1 MKKED
6 LQQAILRF
14 IPSSSL
20 SDHQKSMIQI
30 LLPGMTELELG
41 NLYKTLSTEH
51 EKMAKL
57 NEKQK
62 RAELKYKMMVDG
74 LTKAKGDK

>member
-1 MKKED
+1 MNKED

-30 LLPGMTELELG
+30 LLPGMTDAELG
-41 NLYKTLSTEH
+41 DIYNTLKTAH
-51 EKMAKL
+51 DKMAKL
-57 NEKQK
+57 NEKEK
-62 RAELKYKMMVDG
+62 RVEFTYKMMIDG
-74 LTKAKGDK
+74 LTKAKSK

>member
-1 MKKED
+1 MNKED

-20 SDHQKSMIQI
+20 TDHQKSMIQI
-30 LLPGMTELELG
+30 ILPGMTELELG
-41 NLYKTLSTEH
+41 DLYKTLSTEQ
-51 EKMAKL
+51 ENMAKL
-57 NEKQK
+57 GEKQK

-74 LTKAKGDK
+74 LTKLKK